1 VIIVAVRDKPRQIYT
16 SVRTP
21 DRTAHRFRGTV
32 RSIVVAILLIVAFA
46 AIIVIASILA

>member
-21 DRTAHRFRGTV
+21 DRAARRSRGTV